1 MACNQPVKEG
11 SNNEKSISPIGQL
24 MEQYWQ
30 DRMQLYPYE
39 ATAYGD
45 NRYNDLFPN
54 TISQAYRIQL
64 KAFYKKTLEAL
75 KKYDRNVNLLKKK

>member
-11 SNNEKSISPIGQL
+11 SNTEKSSSPIGQL
-24 MEQYWQ
+24 MQQYWD

-45 NRYNDLFPN
+45 NRYTD
-54 TISQAYRIQL
+54 Q
-64 KAFYKKTLEAL
+64 
-75 KKYDRNVNLLKKK
+75 